1 MTDNVPAIVRYDG
14 DDGVQERFEH
24 GRHVLLQTVA
34 LFGCESALPHKTK
47 LKERRSFCC
56 SRLKERRNSSPI
68 SPFPRKRRFS
78 GERNFDTL
86 TPLRSQPQKS
96 KGGLRRISSPLVA
109 INVVENAD
117 LDPEPFFLFN
127 SSSKLNF
134 LRSRHVSIVAKVFE
148 ILSPKKSRAG
158 VA

>member
-1 MTDNVPAIVRYDG
+1 MRVRAPS
-14 DDGVQERFEH
+14 QNKIKR
-24 GRHVLLQTVA
+24 
-34 LFGCESALPHKTK
+34 KT
-47 LKERRSFCC
+47 RSFCC
-56 SRLKERRNSSPI
+56 SRLKNEEMKDERRRQNEE
-68 SPFPRKRRFS
+68 KRSEKSFFFKTVVVVS
-78 GERNFDTL
+78 KKEEKDRNFDTL
-86 TPLRSQPQKS
+86 KTRRSQTTRKS
-96 KGGLRRISSPLVA
+96 GGLRRISSPLVA

>member
-1 MTDNVPAIVRYDG
+1 MKD
-14 DDGVQERFEH
+14 
-24 GRHVLLQTVA
+24 
-34 LFGCESALPHKTK
+34 
-47 LKERRSFCC
+47 ERRRQNEEKRSEKSFK
-56 SRLKERRNSSPI
+56 SVVVVSKKEE
-68 SPFPRKRRFS
+68 KD
-78 GERNFDTL
+78 RNFDTL
-86 TPLRSQPQKS
+86 KTRRSQPQKS

-148 ILSPKKSRAG
+148 ILSEEEPCRRRLKRASTIELHKFSFRAG
-158 VA
+158 